1 MTDVSHRAAQVNA
14 ASRQDFPATPS
25 AWQRFARN
33 RGALAGAVLLAALAV
48 TAALASWWFGSD
60 PLRMVGSPELWP
72 AADAAF
78 PLGTDS
84 MGRDIAAM
92 MAHGARTTL
101 LMGLGASAVATM
113 LGLLIGAAAGYYGGW
128 VDDTLMRLQELF
140 QIMPSLIFIVTLI
153 SILGPTIGNITLAI
167 GIVSWPSIARLT
179 RAEFLSLR
187 EREFVTAGRAL
198 GMGGLRLIFREI
210 LPNALPPVIV
220 LSSLTLATAL
230 LFEAV
235 IAFLGLGDPNVAS
248 WGRLI
253 GEGRTLIR
261 TSWYIC
267 AIPGVA
273 IMLAVLALNL
283 VGDGLNDAFNP
294 QLDKHA

>member
-1 MTDVSHRAAQVNA
+1 MADALLADK
-14 ASRQDFPATPS
+14 DFPDTPG
-25 AWQRFARN
+25 AWRRFGKN
-33 RGALAGAVLLAALAV
+33 RGALAGAMLLLALILTAV
-48 TAALASWWFGSD
+48 FAPWWFGSD

-72 AADAAF
+72 ATDMAF

-92 MAHGARTTL
+92 MAYGARTTL
-101 LMGLGASAVATM
+101 LMGLGASAVATV

-128 VDDTLMRLQELF
+128 LDDVLMRLQELF

-153 SILGPTIGNITLAI
+153 SILGPTIGHITLAI

-187 EREFVTAGRAL
+187 ERDFVTAGRAL
-198 GMGGLRLIFREI
+198 GMSGLRLIFREI
-210 LPNALPPVIV
+210 LPNALSPVIV

-261 TSWYIC
+261 TSWYLC
-267 AIPGVA
+267 AIPGMA

-294 QLDKHA
+294 QLDKNA